1 MKIGTWNIERLKHSK
16 NIEEITS
23 ILENLDMDILVLTE
37 TDERIKPSNYRFE
50 ITTKSLA
57 GINSGYYRNTERRV
71 KIFSKYEVVKEYET
85 YDKYTSCCAELKTEN
100 GNLLVYG
107 TIIGIYGNRNEN
119 FKEDLPKQIDDF
131 KNLSKNQNLCVIGD
145 YNISFSDNYYF
156 TNMGRGELNKCFA
169 ENGIENLTQNLSQT
183 IDHIAISQKFI
194 ANTKIITN
202 EWGIEKKLSDHKGI
216 SLFLN

>member
-1 MKIGTWNIERLKHSK
+1 MKS
-16 NIEEITS
+16 
-23 ILENLDMDILVLTE
+23 
-37 TDERIKPSNYRFE
+37 
-50 ITTKSLA
+50 
-57 GINSGYYRNTERRV
+57 
-71 KIFSKYEVVKEYET
+71 
-85 YDKYTSCCAELKTEN
+85 EN

-156 TNMGRGELNKCFA
+156 TNLGRRELNKCFA
-169 ENGIENLTQNLSQT
+169 ENGIENLTLYLSQT
-183 IDHIAISQKFI
+183 IDHIAISRKFI
-194 ANTKIITN
+194 ANTKIVTG
-202 EWGIEKKLSDHKGI
+202 EWGSEKKLSDHKGI